1 MLMSRI
7 IGTPLRWVI
16 LVVLFSG
23 FCLSGKL
30 DTRSQGNLMAGK
42 AIEDVLKEHTKELM
56 SIPGVV
62 GTGQSLCDGK
72 PCIKVYVVNKTPEL
86 EKQIPQTLE
95 GYPVVIEETGEIRV
109 FPKSGT
115 DK

>member
-1 MLMSRI
+1 MSPI

-30 DTRSQGNLMAGK
+30 DTRSQGNLMAAK
-42 AIEDVLKEHTKELM
+42 AIEEVLKEYTKELI

-62 GTGQSLCDGK
+62 GTGQGLCDGR
-72 PCIKVYVVNKTPEL
+72 PCIKVYVIKETPEL
-86 EKQIPQTLE
+86 DQKIPRTLE